1 MAILSDRW
9 IRRMAQDKG
18 MIEPFVDGQKR
29 DGVISYGL
37 SSYGYDARVGNDFKI
52 FTNVNSAVVDPK
64 NFAENSF
71 VDRTTDICIIPPN
84 SFALARTVEYFRIP
98 RDVLVI
104 CVGKSTY
111 ARCGIIVNVTPL
123 EPEWE
128 GHVTLE
134 FSNTTPLPARIY
146 ANEGACPVPVPAGQ
160 RALRGFLQRQGR
172 QVPGPARRHLAEDLS
187 GRKSMDRIRIKG
199 GRQLK
204 GELRIS
210 GSKNASL
217 PLMVAALLSDKKLT
231 LHNVPRLA
239 DITTMIQLLQQHGVE
254 IQAAPGENGHAHGT
268 TLILQAGKISST
280 TAPYDI
286 VRKMR
291 ASVLV
296 LGPLLA
302 REGVAR
308 VSLPGGCA
316 IGARPVDL
324 HIAGLKAMG
333 AEIDID
339 GGYMVARAPK
349 GLKGARYTFPKV
361 SVGATENL
369 MMAAAL
375 AKGTTVLDNAAREP
389 EITDLAKCLV
399 AMGVPVGGVGTETL
413 TIEGVSSLKE
423 TAHSVIPDRIETGT
437 YAMAV
442 AMTAGDVELVG
453 GRLDLI
459 ETAAQTL
466 RSAGVTLE
474 QTARGLRVQRT
485 NGALRGVDVMT
496 EPYPGFPTD
505 LQAQMMALMTR
516 AEGASMI
523 TETVFE
529 SRFMHVPEL
538 SRMGAN
544 VTIHHESALV
554 RGVRKLRGA
563 DVMATD
569 LRASV
574 SLAIAAL
581 AAEGDTTLHRVYHL
595 DRGYERL
602 EEKLGACGADIE
614 RLKG

>member
-1 MAILSDRW
+1 
-9 IRRMAQDKG
+9 
-18 MIEPFVDGQKR
+18 
-29 DGVISYGL
+29 
-37 SSYGYDARVGNDFKI
+37 
-52 FTNVNSAVVDPK
+52 
-64 NFAENSF
+64 
-71 VDRTTDICIIPPN
+71 
-84 SFALARTVEYFRIP
+84 
-98 RDVLVI
+98 
-104 CVGKSTY
+104 
-111 ARCGIIVNVTPL
+111 
-123 EPEWE
+123 
-128 GHVTLE
+128 
-134 FSNTTPLPARIY
+134 
-146 ANEGACPVPVPAGQ
+146 
-160 RALRGFLQRQGR
+160 
-172 QVPGPARRHLAEDLS
+172 
-187 GRKSMDRIRIKG
+187 MDRIRIKG

-204 GELRIS
+204 GDILIS
-210 GSKNASL
+210 GAKNAAL
-217 PLMVAALLSDKKLT
+217 PLMVSAMLSDKSLT

-239 DITTMIQLLQQHGVE
+239 DITTMIQLLRQHGVDVST
-254 IQAAPGENGHAHGT
+254 IPGENGHAHGT
-268 TLILQAGKISST
+268 TLVLKAGQITST

-296 LGPLLA
+296 LGVLLA
-302 REGVAR
+302 REGQAR

-324 HIAGLKAMG
+324 HIAGLRAMG

-389 EITDLAKCLV
+389 EITNLAECLA
-399 AMGVPVGGVGTETL
+399 AMGVPVSGIGTETL
-413 TIEGVSSLKE
+413 TIEGVSALKE
-423 TAHSVIPDRIETGT
+423 ATHSVIPDRIETGT

-466 RSAGVTLE
+466 RAAGVTLE
-474 QTARGLRVQRT
+474 STERGLRVQRT
-485 NGALRGVDVMT
+485 NGALHGVDVMT
-496 EPYPGFPTD
+496 EPYPGLHTD

-523 TETVFE
+523 TETIFE

-538 SRMGAN
+538 ARMGAN

-554 RGVRKLRGA
+554 RGVPRLRGA

-574 SLAIAAL
+574 SLAIAGL
-581 AAEGDTTLHRVYHL
+581 VAEGDTTLHRVYHL
-595 DRGYERL
+595 DRGFERL
-602 EEKLGACGADIE
+602 EEKLAACGADIE

>member
-1 MAILSDRW
+1 
-9 IRRMAQDKG
+9 
-18 MIEPFVDGQKR
+18 
-29 DGVISYGL
+29 
-37 SSYGYDARVGNDFKI
+37 
-52 FTNVNSAVVDPK
+52 
-64 NFAENSF
+64 
-71 VDRTTDICIIPPN
+71 
-84 SFALARTVEYFRIP
+84 
-98 RDVLVI
+98 
-104 CVGKSTY
+104 
-111 ARCGIIVNVTPL
+111 
-123 EPEWE
+123 
-128 GHVTLE
+128 
-134 FSNTTPLPARIY
+134 
-146 ANEGACPVPVPAGQ
+146 
-160 RALRGFLQRQGR
+160 
-172 QVPGPARRHLAEDLS
+172 
-187 GRKSMDRIRIKG
+187 MDRIRIRG
-199 GRQLK
+199 GRQLR
-204 GELRIS
+204 GEIRIS

-217 PLMVAALLSDKKLT
+217 PLMVAALLTDRKLT
-231 LHNVPRLA
+231 LRNVPRLA
-239 DITTMIQLLQQHGVE
+239 DISTMLQLLQQHGVTVD
-254 IQAAPGENGHAHGT
+254 AAPGENGHVHGT
-268 TLILQAGKISST
+268 TLTLQAGKITST

-302 REGVAR
+302 REGQAR

-349 GLKGARYTFPKV
+349 GLRGARYTFPKV

-375 AKGTTVLDNAAREP
+375 ARGTTVLDNAAREP
-389 EITDLAKCLV
+389 EIADLAECLI
-399 AMGVPVGGVGTETL
+399 AMGVPVAGAGTETL
-413 TIEGVSSLKE
+413 TIEGVSALKE
-423 TAHSVIPDRIETGT
+423 ATHSVISDRIETGT

-442 AMTAGDVELVG
+442 AMTAGDVELIG

-459 ETAAQTL
+459 ESAVQTL
-466 RSAGVTLE
+466 RSAGVTLDP
-474 QTARGLRVQRT
+474 TARGLRVHRT
-485 NGALRGVDVMT
+485 NGALQGVDVMT
-496 EPYPGFPTD
+496 EPFPGFPTD

-554 RGVRKLRGA
+554 RGVPKLRGA
-563 DVMATD
+563 EVMATD

-602 EEKLGACGADIE
+602 EEKLSACGADIE

>member
-1 MAILSDRW
+1 
-9 IRRMAQDKG
+9 
-18 MIEPFVDGQKR
+18 
-29 DGVISYGL
+29 
-37 SSYGYDARVGNDFKI
+37 
-52 FTNVNSAVVDPK
+52 
-64 NFAENSF
+64 
-71 VDRTTDICIIPPN
+71 
-84 SFALARTVEYFRIP
+84 
-98 RDVLVI
+98 
-104 CVGKSTY
+104 
-111 ARCGIIVNVTPL
+111 
-123 EPEWE
+123 
-128 GHVTLE
+128 
-134 FSNTTPLPARIY
+134 
-146 ANEGACPVPVPAGQ
+146 
-160 RALRGFLQRQGR
+160 
-172 QVPGPARRHLAEDLS
+172 
-187 GRKSMDRIRIKG
+187 MDRLRIKG
-199 GRQLK
+199 GRPLK
-204 GELRIS
+204 GEILIS

-217 PLMVAALLSDKKLT
+217 PLMVAALLSDRKLT

-239 DITTMIQLLQQHGVE
+239 DIDTMIQLLEQHGVE
-254 IQAAPGENGHAHGT
+254 VTAGPGENGHARGT
-268 TLILQAGKISST
+268 TLTLHAPKIVST

-302 REGVAR
+302 REREAR

-316 IGARPVDL
+316 IGSRPVDL
-324 HIAGLKAMG
+324 HIAGLKALG

-339 GGYMVARAPK
+339 GGYLVARAPK
-349 GLKGARYTFPKV
+349 GLRGARFTFPKV
-361 SVGATENL
+361 SVGATENM

-389 EITDLAKCLV
+389 EITDLAECLV
-399 AMGVPVGGVGTETL
+399 AMGVPVRGIGTETL
-413 TIEGVSSLKE
+413 TIDGVTSLQE
-423 TAHSVIPDRIETGT
+423 ASHRVISDRIETGT

-459 ETAAQTL
+459 EAAVQTL
-466 RSAGVTLE
+466 RDAGVTLSK
-474 QTARGLRVQRT
+474 TDRGFRVHRT

-538 SRMGAN
+538 ARMGAN

-554 RGVRKLRGA
+554 RGVPTLRGA
-563 DVMATD
+563 EVMATD

-574 SLAIAAL
+574 SLVIAAL
-581 AAEGDTTLHRVYHL
+581 AAEGESTINRLYHL

-602 EEKLGACGADIE
+602 EEKLAACGADIA
-614 RLKG
+614 RIRR

>member
-1 MAILSDRW
+1 
-9 IRRMAQDKG
+9 
-18 MIEPFVDGQKR
+18 
-29 DGVISYGL
+29 
-37 SSYGYDARVGNDFKI
+37 
-52 FTNVNSAVVDPK
+52 
-64 NFAENSF
+64 
-71 VDRTTDICIIPPN
+71 
-84 SFALARTVEYFRIP
+84 
-98 RDVLVI
+98 
-104 CVGKSTY
+104 
-111 ARCGIIVNVTPL
+111 
-123 EPEWE
+123 
-128 GHVTLE
+128 
-134 FSNTTPLPARIY
+134 
-146 ANEGACPVPVPAGQ
+146 
-160 RALRGFLQRQGR
+160 
-172 QVPGPARRHLAEDLS
+172 
-187 GRKSMDRIRIKG
+187 MDRIRIKG

-204 GELRIS
+204 GDIRIS
-210 GSKNASL
+210 GSKNATL
-217 PLMVAALLSDKKLT
+217 PLMVTALLSDKKLV

-239 DITTMIQLLQQHGVE
+239 DITTMIQLLAQHGVE
-254 IQAAPGENGHAHGT
+254 IDSGAGENGHAHGT
-268 TLILQAGKISST
+268 TLTLQARKISST

-302 REGVAR
+302 REGEAR

-349 GLKGARYTFPKV
+349 GLRGARYTFPKV

-389 EITDLAKCLV
+389 EITDLAECLTK
-399 AMGVPVGGVGTETL
+399 MGVPINGIGTETL
-413 TIEGVSSLKE
+413 TIEGVAQLKAA
-423 TAHSVIPDRIETGT
+423 THTVIPDRIETGT

-453 GRLDLI
+453 ARLDLM
-459 ETAAQTL
+459 EAAAQSL
-466 RSAGVTLE
+466 RAAGVVLE
-474 QTARGLRVQRT
+474 KTNRGVHVSRA
-485 NGALRGVDVMT
+485 NGLHGVDVMT

-554 RGVRKLRGA
+554 RGVPKLRGA

-602 EEKLGACGADIE
+602 EEKLAACGADIE

>member
-1 MAILSDRW
+1 
-9 IRRMAQDKG
+9 
-18 MIEPFVDGQKR
+18 
-29 DGVISYGL
+29 
-37 SSYGYDARVGNDFKI
+37 
-52 FTNVNSAVVDPK
+52 
-64 NFAENSF
+64 
-71 VDRTTDICIIPPN
+71 
-84 SFALARTVEYFRIP
+84 
-98 RDVLVI
+98 
-104 CVGKSTY
+104 
-111 ARCGIIVNVTPL
+111 
-123 EPEWE
+123 
-128 GHVTLE
+128 
-134 FSNTTPLPARIY
+134 
-146 ANEGACPVPVPAGQ
+146 
-160 RALRGFLQRQGR
+160 
-172 QVPGPARRHLAEDLS
+172 
-187 GRKSMDRIRIKG
+187 MDRIRIKG

-204 GELRIS
+204 GDIRIS
-210 GSKNASL
+210 GSKNATL
-217 PLMVAALLSDKKLT
+217 PLMVTALLSDKKLT

-239 DITTMIQLLQQHGVE
+239 DITTMIQLLSQHGVE
-254 IQAAPGENGHAHGT
+254 IGSEAGENGHAHGT
-268 TLILQAGKISST
+268 TLTLQTKKVTST

-296 LGPLLA
+296 LGALLA
-302 REGVAR
+302 REGAAR

-324 HIAGLKAMG
+324 HIAGLRAMG

-389 EITDLAKCLV
+389 EITDLAECLA
-399 AMGVPVGGVGTETL
+399 AMGVPVGGIGTETL
-413 TIEGVSSLKE
+413 TIEGVTSLKE
-423 TAHSVIPDRIETGT
+423 ATHSVIPDRIEFGT

-453 GRLDLI
+453 GRLELI
-459 ETAAQTL
+459 ESVVQTL
-466 RSAGVTLE
+466 RAAGVTLE
-474 QTARGLRVQRT
+474 ETARGVRVQRT
-485 NGALRGVDVMT
+485 NGALHGVDVMT

-554 RGVRKLRGA
+554 RGVPKLRGA

-602 EEKLGACGADIE
+602 EEKLAACGADIE